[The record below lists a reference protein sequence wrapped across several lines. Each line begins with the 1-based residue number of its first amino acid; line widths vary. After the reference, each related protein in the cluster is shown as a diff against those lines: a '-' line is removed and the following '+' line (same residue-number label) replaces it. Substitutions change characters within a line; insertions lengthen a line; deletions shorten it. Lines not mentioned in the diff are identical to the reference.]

1 MHESRPQQPGGA
13 VADGN
18 GGRPWGF
25 FATTGL
31 AAAVVMLSLLVVLLA
46 TIGYW
51 LTLTLLQ
58 PDVDP
63 DHLDAM
69 LDGDLFL
76 SAATCGFFGC
86 CTLTVLLLARLRRG
100 ISVQEYLALRLPTGG
115 SLLLWF
121 GIAIAALVAI
131 DAIPV
136 PTGMDTF
143 MDSMVEEYRS
153 AEYVPLYWFA
163 MVVAGPVAEEFLVR
177 GFLFCGW
184 VDSRLRETGT
194 ILLTSIV
201 WSVMHI
207 GYSPFELAVIFA
219 YGIVLGFSRSRT
231 GSLLTPILIHVAIN
245 LLAMLQVAR
254 VAGS

>member
-1 MHESRPQQPGGA
+1 MNESGPQQPGGTA
-13 VADGN
+13 AETN
-18 GGRPWGF
+18 GGTPWGF

-31 AAAVVMLSLLVVLLA
+31 AAVVVALSFLVVLLV

-51 LTLTLLQ
+51 FSIALLQ
-58 PDVDP
+58 PDVDL

-69 LDGDLFL
+69 LDSDLYL
-76 SAATCGFFGC
+76 SVATCGFVGV

-131 DAIPV
+131 DTIPV
-136 PTGMDTF
+136 PAGMDTF
-143 MDSMVEEYRS
+143 MDSMIEEYRS
-153 AEYVPLYWFA
+153 ADYLALYWFA
-163 MVVAGPVAEEFLVR
+163 MVVAAPVAEELLVR
-177 GFLFCGW
+177 GFLFRGW
-184 VDSRLRETGT
+184 MDSRLRETGT
-194 ILLTSIV
+194 ILLTSTI
-201 WSVMHI
+201 WSLMHI

-219 YGIVLGFSRSRT
+219 YGIVLGYSRSRT
-231 GSLLTPILIHVAIN
+231 GSLLTPILIHIAIN

-254 VAGS
+254 IAGS